1 VTEVTSTPA
10 PTSAKRRPKDPA
22 ATIPLRD
29 GDEGWSVRAL
39 AAYALMS
46 EKSFRRHFVKTGLVP
61 LARIG
66 GVDIGSFNKTRDAIS
81 DRVAFGDD
89 ARTRRQR
96 RGRR

>member
-1 VTEVTSTPA
+1 MTEVTSTPA

-46 EKSFRRHFVKTGLVP
+46 EKSFRRHFVKTGLVK

-66 GVDIGSFNKTRDAIS
+66 GVDFGSFDVVKGLVS
-81 DRVAFGDD
+81 DMIAGREDP
-89 ARTRRQR
+89 RRR
-96 RGRR
+96 RPGRRRR